1 MGGRLRV
8 IQSGRGYR
16 FSSDAVLL
24 AEFVSTRAGD
34 LVVDLG
40 TGCGIIPLVLLLT
53 RPLRHAVGLEIQ
65 PDLAGQAFRNAR
77 LNGLA
82 HRMSVIQ
89 GDLRHPPI
97 APFSADVV
105 ICNPPY
111 RQTATG
117 RINPNL
123 QRAIA
128 RHELLAS
135 LDDILGASR
144 RLLRE
149 GGRLAVIYAAVR
161 LVDLLIR
168 MRGFGLEP
176 KRIRLIHPAPESGC
190 ETRSGGGLR
199 RRPARGQDPSA
210 PHGADP
216 NLLLASLFSAG
227 HQRQSELESKRS
239 ASRMLLELRI
249 SGCGFRICSSDALH
263 LRALRRPLIST

>member
-1 MGGRLRV
+1 MKSSTASEIGLRPDETLDEFMEGRLRV
-8 IQSGRGYR
+8 IQSRRGYR

-53 RPLRHAVGLEIQ
+53 RPIRHAVGLEIQ
-65 PDLAGQAFRNAR
+65 PDLAGQAFRNAL
-77 LNGLA
+77 LNGLT

-105 ICNPPY
+105 VCNPPY
-111 RQTATG
+111 RQTSTG
-117 RINPNL
+117 RVNPDL

-128 RHELLAS
+128 RHEVLAS

-144 RLLRE
+144 RVLKA

-176 KRIRLIHPAPESGC
+176 KRIKLIHPAPESDAKLVLV
-190 ETRSGGGLR
+190 E
-199 RRPARGQDPSA
+199 A
-210 PHGADP
+210 
-216 NLLLASLFSAG
+216 SAG
-227 HQRQSELESKRS
+227 GRRGVKILPPPTDQGRS
-239 ASRMLLELRI
+239 S
-249 SGCGFRICSSDALH
+249 F
-263 LRALRRPLIST
+263 

>member
-1 MGGRLRV
+1 MKTRIPSQITLGPDETLDEFMGGRLRV

-40 TGCGIIPLVLLLT
+40 TGCGIIPLLLLLT

-111 RQTATG
+111 RQPATG

-176 KRIRLIHPAPESGC
+176 KRIRLIHPAPEAEAKLVLVEASAGGRRGIRILPPLT
-190 ETRSGGGLR
+190 EQTRS
-199 RRPARGQDPSA
+199 
-210 PHGADP
+210 
-216 NLLLASLFSAG
+216 SL
-227 HQRQSELESKRS
+227 
-239 ASRMLLELRI
+239 
-249 SGCGFRICSSDALH
+249 
-263 LRALRRPLIST
+263 

>member
-1 MGGRLRV
+1 MKSSTASEIGLRPDETLDEFMEGRLRV
-8 IQSGRGYR
+8 IQSRRGYR

-53 RPLRHAVGLEIQ
+53 RPIRHAVGLEIQ
-65 PDLAGQAFRNAR
+65 PDLAGQAFRNAL
-77 LNGLA
+77 LNGLT

-105 ICNPPY
+105 VCNPPY
-111 RQTATG
+111 RQTSTG
-117 RINPNL
+117 RVNPDL

-128 RHELLAS
+128 RHEVLAS

-144 RLLRE
+144 RVLKA

-176 KRIRLIHPAPESGC
+176 KRIKLIHPAPESDAKLVLV
-190 ETRSGGGLR
+190 E
-199 RRPARGQDPSA
+199 A
-210 PHGADP
+210 
-216 NLLLASLFSAG
+216 SAG
-227 HQRQSELESKRS
+227 GRRGVKILPPLTDQGR
-239 ASRMLLELRI
+239 AS
-249 SGCGFRICSSDALH
+249 F
-263 LRALRRPLIST
+263 